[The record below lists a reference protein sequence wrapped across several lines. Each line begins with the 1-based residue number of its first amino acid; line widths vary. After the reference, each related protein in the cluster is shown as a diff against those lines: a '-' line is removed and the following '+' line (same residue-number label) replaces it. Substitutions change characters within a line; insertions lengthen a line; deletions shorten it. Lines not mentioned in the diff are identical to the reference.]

1 MSATLIKNLDSAKRY
16 NIVDLVQYSQG
27 QVVSR
32 TLAQGKAHTITLF
45 AFDAGEG
52 LSTHTAPGDAL
63 VQILDGEAAITIGDV
78 ELVLKAGEVTVMP
91 ADIPHAVHAERRFK
105 MMLILVKKPR
115 E

>member
-1 MSATLIKNLDSAKRY
+1 MNTKLIRNLESAKPY
-16 NIVDLVQYSQG
+16 PIVDLVQYSDG

-32 TLAQGKAHTITLF
+32 TLAQGKAHAITLF

-63 VQILDGEAAITIGDV
+63 VQILDGEAAITIGDID
-78 ELVLKAGEVTVMP
+78 LVLKEGEVVVMP
-91 ADIPHAVHAERRFK
+91 ADIPHAVHAKKRFK
-105 MMLILVKKPR
+105 MLLVLVKKPK

>member
-1 MSATLIKNLDSAKRY
+1 MDATLIRNIEPAKVYR
-16 NIVDLVQYSQG
+16 VTDLVQYSEG

-52 LSTHTAPGDAL
+52 LSRHTAPGDAL
-63 VQILDGEAAITIGDV
+63 VQILDGEAAITIGELD
-78 ELVLKAGEVTVMP
+78 LVLKAGEMVVMP
-91 ADIPHAVHAERRFK
+91 ADIPHALHAEKRFK
-105 MMLILVKKPR
+105 MMLTLIKAPR